1 MRGGRDGG
9 EEGELTGMEGG
20 RNGHEGENLQ
30 GWKVAKMV
38 VKGELTGMGGK

>member
-1 MRGGRDGG
+1 MGGVRDGG

-30 GWKVAKMV
+30 G
-38 VKGELTGMGGK
+38 